1 MEAKV
6 NWIKKILKERVHSD
20 IEIEVENNSYKIS
33 IYGNNEFYIKCP
45 IDNSLYSSEFKKT
58 VVLKEIKLMDVDLH
72 NLALIGIEKEPLI
85 LIENETLSCTINYDF
100 IGLIFFMLARVEEY
114 NFQSSDPHTRF
125 LSKDSILNSYDLIE
139 RPIVDEWI
147 FLIRTIFE
155 KKVKNSKLQQT
166 NYKLCISHDVDRP
179 ARYNFANKIT
189 RTKRFVKDVFFNNRY
204 KELFKL
210 LKCYLFTNSTYI
222 PKDDDYNTFDWIL
235 SNPNWNKYE
244 TSFFF
249 MSGKTGH
256 DSDPDY
262 QLKSPAIQNLIE
274 KIHKKNGVIGIHP
287 SYYTFNNY
295 KKLKSEFDD
304 FNKNIKYVM
313 NDTFSLINR
322 MHYLRFSF
330 PQTLLYLEKLGVTI
344 DESIGFADKVGFRCG
359 TSYQYPAFDLMNNIE
374 LKIIIK
380 PLIAM
385 QWSLNGPNYMNL
397 SIEDGF
403 CYLKKINLQTKKYGG
418 NFTYLV
424 HNDEFFDLGEK
435 FRNKFKLFISDQ
447 C

>member
-1 MEAKV
+1 MDTKV
-6 NWIKKILKERVHSD
+6 NWIKKILKERIHSD
-20 IEIEVENNSYKIS
+20 LEIEIENNSYKIF
-33 IYGNNEFYIKCP
+33 IYGINNFFIKCP
-45 IDNSLYSSEFKKT
+45 IDNSLYSSEFKKI
-58 VVLKEIKLMDVDLH
+58 VVLKEINFVDFH
-72 NLALIGIEKEPLI
+72 NLALIGIEKGPKI
-85 LIENETLSCTINYDF
+85 LIENKTFSCSINYDF

-114 NFQSSDPHTRF
+114 NFISSDPHSRF
-125 LSKDSILNSYDLIE
+125 LSKDSILSNYDLIE

-147 FLIRTIFE
+147 FVIRSIFE
-155 KKVKNSKLQQT
+155 KKVKNIKLQKT

-204 KELFKL
+204 REFFKL
-210 LKCYLFTNSTYI
+210 LKCYLFNNNTYI
-222 PKDDDYNTFDWIL
+222 PKEDDYNTFDWIL

-262 QLKSPAIQNLIE
+262 QLKSPPIQNLIE

-287 SYYTFNNY
+287 SYYTFDNFDN
-295 KKLKSEFDD
+295 LKNEFDV
-304 FNKNIKYVM
+304 FNRNIKNIIDDNFYLV
-313 NDTFSLINR
+313 NR

-330 PQTLLYLEKLGVTI
+330 PKTLLYLEKLGVSV

-359 TSYQYPAFDLMNNIE
+359 TSYEYPAFDFINNVK
-374 LKIIIK
+374 LKIKIK

-385 QWSLNGPNYMNL
+385 QWSLNGPNYMNM
-397 SIEDGF
+397 SMDEGF
-403 CYLKKINLQTKKYGG
+403 IYLNKIIKQTKKYGG

-424 HNDEFFDLGEK
+424 HNDELYDLGEEFK
-435 FRNKFKLFISDQ
+435 NKLELFISKQ